1 MQSSWRASDDT
12 LFTSEARLF
21 LKEIRSI
28 GRVYRRVHI
37 VHEITFLVSR
47 NFPRDKVSNG
57 SSLLLLFLNSCSLY
71 LFSPSSS
78 FYIFFLTCFPLLSFF
93 FFFVVFCFVPW
104 RCCFSVR
111 SLPHFSPFSRIL
123 FSPTCLPLVIPPF
136 YSSSFRFFSFI
147 FFFRYSFFEFVWY
160 FLGFCEQSRSSGT
173 RGTDDIYPVTTRMI
187 KISALF
193 SLSSLTYRFRMN
205 GNGVFLIQ
213 LLMTAMWCR
222 F

>member
-21 LKEIRSI
+21 LKEIRSM

-71 LFSPSSS
+71 LFSPCSS

-93 FFFVVFCFVPW
+93 FFFVVFCFVPC

-136 YSSSFRFFSFI
+136 YSRFASLASSSFLVCLV
-147 FFFRYSFFEFVWY
+147 FFRLLWTIAFQWY
-160 FLGFCEQSRSSGT
+160 QRYWRYL
-173 RGTDDIYPVTTRMI
+173 P
-187 KISALF
+187 
-193 SLSSLTYRFRMN
+193 
-205 GNGVFLIQ
+205 GNN
-213 LLMTAMWCR
+213 THD
-222 F
+222 